1 MLLLQGSPSLP
12 SKCTELRLSDVP
24 TAGTRNHT
32 NVQEDLRRDHRHR
45 EQAEG
50 PAQPTRGGQIRC
62 QSPGGGEVET

>member
-1 MLLLQGSPSLP
+1 MLSLQGSPSLP
-12 SKCTELRLSDVP
+12 PKCTELQLSDVP
-24 TAGTRNHT
+24 TAGARNHT